1 MRHVTRSWQA
11 TVLSGSAEYR
21 GAKHTVVDRWLRVS
35 AQKVSLASVDL
46 PDRSHAAVTTRSST
60 AAPVTS
66 RVDHRGPT
74 WPSASRFRPGTA
86 WSGWASRDRQRTM
99 HMDTS
104 PVHSLAVHELR
115 QPPPRRTHRRGW
127 PRTDWMTPEVWA
139 DARWNALSRTIVWRK
154 LK

>member
-1 MRHVTRSWQA
+1 MRHGTRSWQA
-11 TVLSGSAEYR
+11 TVLSGSAKNR
-21 GAKHTVVDRWLRVS
+21 GAKHTVVIRWLRVS

-46 PDRSHAAVTTRSST
+46 PDRSHVAGHDGGNILP
-60 AAPVTS
+60 PVTS

-86 WSGWASRDRQRTM
+86 WSGWSSRDCQRTM

-115 QPPPRRTHRRGW
+115 QPPARRTHRRGW
-127 PRTDWMTPEVWA
+127 SRTDWILPEVWA
-139 DARWNALSRTIVWRK
+139 RHGTLFHGLCLA
-154 LK
+154 

>member
-46 PDRSHAAVTTRSST
+46 PDRSHVAVTTTLTHVAAGHQQSGSPRSDMAERFT
-60 AAPVTS
+60 VPF
-66 RVDHRGPT
+66 RDRMEWLGEPG
-74 WPSASRFRPGTA
+74 PSADNAHGHIAGAQSGGTRA
-86 WSGWASRDRQRTM
+86 PPASSQKNA
-99 HMDTS
+99 S
-104 PVHSLAVHELR
+104 PRLA
-115 QPPPRRTHRRGW
+115 
-127 PRTDWMTPEVWA
+127 TDGLD
-139 DARWNALSRTIVWRK
+139 DARSVGGCAMERSFTDYVWRE

>member
-1 MRHVTRSWQA
+1 MRHGTRSWQA
-11 TVLSGSAEYR
+11 TVLSGSAKNR
-21 GAKHTVVDRWLRVS
+21 GAKHTVVIRWLRVS

-46 PDRSHAAVTTRSST
+46 PDRSHVAGHDGGNILP
-60 AAPVTS
+60 PVTS

-86 WSGWASRDRQRTM
+86 WSGWSSRDCQRTM

-115 QPPPRRTHRRGW
+115 QPPPRRTRIAAAGHG
-127 PRTDWMTPEVWA
+127 RTG
-139 DARWNALSRTIVWRK
+139 
-154 LK
+154 

>member
-99 HMDTS
+99 HMDSS

-115 QPPPRRTHRRGW
+115 QPPPSAEERIAAAGHGRTG
-127 PRTDWMTPEVWA
+127 
-139 DARWNALSRTIVWRK
+139 
-154 LK
+154 